1 MISQAD
7 TVGVFQIES
16 RAQMSML
23 PRLQPRCFYDLVI
36 EVAIVR
42 PGPIQG
48 DMVHPYLRRRAG
60 EEPVVYP
67 SDAIREVLEKTLGVP
82 LFQEQAMRLAV
93 VAAGFTPGEAD
104 QLRRAMGAWRR
115 PGVIDEFH
123 RRLVDGMQARGLA
136 AEFAERV
143 FQQIRGFGE
152 YGFPES
158 HAASFA
164 LLVYVSAW
172 LKRHHPAAFTAALL
186 GSQPMGF
193 YAPAQL
199 VRDARQHGVVVLPV
213 DVNAS
218 GWHAG
223 LESTTARRGG
233 ARGRRGLP
241 GGEPVGR
248 PMAAAGWLGHGPAV
262 RLGLEQIHGLGETA
276 GRRIEAARRQ
286 GPFRLVH
293 ELARRADLDRDQ
305 LLHLARAGALASLGL
320 DRRRAAWE
328 AMRQIDPP
336 GQRPLFDPLDD
347 AGEAGEAGETEAG
360 CAGLTEAGCAVPTA
374 AGCAVPTRAGCAGSD
389 SASDSVMLP
398 RSTPREDVIADY
410 RAVGLSLS
418 AHPLSFERP
427 WLSDRG
433 VTTAAQAATAPEG
446 RRVCV
451 AGIVLVRQ
459 RPATASGMIFLTI
472 EDETGAANVVVR
484 PAVWEAADP
493 AVRRAAVL
501 LVHGR
506 IQRRGMVVH
515 LLATRLEMA
524 VSSPG
529 SDAGTGPR
537 NDGVATA
544 PPPALPR
551 MSRDFR

>member
-1 MISQAD
+1 
-7 TVGVFQIES
+7 
-16 RAQMSML
+16 
-23 PRLQPRCFYDLVI
+23 
-36 EVAIVR
+36 
-42 PGPIQG
+42 
-48 DMVHPYLRRRAG
+48 
-60 EEPVVYP
+60 
-67 SDAIREVLEKTLGVP
+67 
-82 LFQEQAMRLAV
+82 
-93 VAAGFTPGEAD
+93 
-104 QLRRAMGAWRR
+104 
-115 PGVIDEFH
+115 
-123 RRLVDGMQARGLA
+123 
-136 AEFAERV
+136 
-143 FQQIRGFGE
+143 
-152 YGFPES
+152 
-158 HAASFA
+158 
-164 LLVYVSAW
+164 
-172 LKRHHPAAFTAALL
+172 
-186 GSQPMGF
+186 
-193 YAPAQL
+193 
-199 VRDARQHGVVVLPV
+199 
-213 DVNAS
+213 
-218 GWHAG
+218 
-223 LESTTARRGG
+223 
-233 ARGRRGLP
+233 
-241 GGEPVGR
+241 
-248 PMAAAGWLGHGPAV
+248 
-262 RLGLEQIHGLGETA
+262 
-276 GRRIEAARRQ
+276 
-286 GPFRLVH
+286 
-293 ELARRADLDRDQ
+293 
-305 LLHLARAGALASLGL
+305 
-320 DRRRAAWE
+320 
-328 AMRQIDPP
+328 
-336 GQRPLFDPLDD
+336 
-347 AGEAGEAGETEAG
+347 
-360 CAGLTEAGCAVPTA
+360 
-374 AGCAVPTRAGCAGSD
+374 
-389 SASDSVMLP
+389 MLP